1 MARMSRIPF
10 GVWPR
15 AVSLAKRLGLPATH
29 LTETTKEK
37 LRQTVAKI
45 ERLEEEKKE
54 VAEQIKEIYAEAK
67 AFGFDVKALRQVIRL
82 RKVEKADRE
91 EQEMML
97 ELYLMATG
105 DA

>member
-1 MARMSRIPF
+1 MEDA
-10 GVWPR
+10 
-15 AVSLAKRLGLPATH
+15 AATH

-37 LRQTVAKI
+37 LRQTVSKI

>member
-1 MARMSRIPF
+1 MEDSA
-10 GVWPR
+10 
-15 AVSLAKRLGLPATH
+15 ATH

-37 LRQTVAKI
+37 LRQTVGKI

-54 VAEQIKEIYAEAK
+54 VAEQIKEVYAEAK

-82 RKVEKADRE
+82 RKVDKADRE

-105 DA
+105 DY

>member
-1 MARMSRIPF
+1 MEDA
-10 GVWPR
+10 
-15 AVSLAKRLGLPATH
+15 PATH

>member
-1 MARMSRIPF
+1 MEDSA
-10 GVWPR
+10 
-15 AVSLAKRLGLPATH
+15 ATH

-37 LRQTVAKI
+37 LRQTVSKI

-54 VAEQIKEIYAEAK
+54 VAEQIKDIYAEAK